1 MASISHLSPQ
11 LLFRFINIVT
21 LERNSRLLKN
31 YAGKKLYIVPPTL
44 AKIKKKNPQ
53 NKHKK

>member
-11 LLFRFINIVT
+11 LLLRFINIVT
-21 LERNSRLLKN
+21 LERNSRLFKN

-44 AKIKKKNPQ
+44 AKIKKNPT
-53 NKHKK
+53 K